1 MEVGLENVGMYLT
14 GATFDKVTKNKHN
27 VSEKTFRNLPNLLK
41 DPLYIFKSSTVEGSF
56 VGVLDDV
63 EESKGIKKTLIAIV
77 KPIKNKIAINLI
89 PSVYGKDPDFPYRE
103 VFKNNLL
110 YEKQNKKTV
119 LNNVVA
125 SIATEALKRSD
136 NIINDV
142 DEKYNPNI
150 VKKEE
155 EREMALLDELK
166 KLVASVE
173 NAKEDFYTTYQK
185 GKCIKK

>member
-1 MEVGLENVGMYLT
+1 M
-14 GATFDKVTKNKHN
+14 
-27 VSEKTFRNLPNLLK
+27 
-41 DPLYIFKSSTVEGSF
+41 YIFKSSTVEGSF
-56 VGVLDDV
+56 VGVLDDF
-63 EESKGIKKTLIAIV
+63 EESKGIKKTLITIV
-77 KPIKNKIAINLI
+77 KPIKNKITINLI

-110 YEKQNKKTV
+110 YEKQNKKTA
-119 LNNVVA
+119 LHNVVA
-125 SIATEALKRSD
+125 SIATEALKLSD

-142 DEKYNPNI
+142 EKKYNPNI

-155 EREMALLDELK
+155 KREMALLDKLK

-185 GKCIKK
+185 DKCIKK

>member
-1 MEVGLENVGMYLT
+1 M
-14 GATFDKVTKNKHN
+14 
-27 VSEKTFRNLPNLLK
+27 
-41 DPLYIFKSSTVEGSF
+41 YIFKSSTVEGSF
-56 VGVLDDV
+56 VGVLDDF

-89 PSVYGKDPDFPYRE
+89 PSVYGKAPDFPYRE

-110 YEKQNKKTV
+110 YEKQNKKTA

-142 DEKYNPNI
+142 EEKYNPNI
-150 VKKEE
+150 K
-155 EREMALLDELK
+155 
-166 KLVASVE
+166 
-173 NAKEDFYTTYQK
+173 N
-185 GKCIKK
+185 